1 MKQRLL
7 SVAIVLIAVY
17 ATPTRAETQNVYR
30 CGSNYSQT
38 PCPDGVR
45 VDVQDSR
52 TAEQKAQTDA
62 AVRRDA
68 KTADAM
74 ERARLNEEAQREK
87 ARAKADAA
95 SAKKKPTAKP
105 AAHEKDDG
113 AAPAKPTSTAQAKK
127 KKTKEPEFFTAQGEP
142 PKKPKKAA
150 SQPR

>member
-7 SVAIVLIAVY
+7 PVAIVLIAIY
-17 ATPTRAETQNVYR
+17 AISTRAEAQNVYR
-30 CGSNYSQT
+30 CGSSYSQA

-74 ERARLNEEAQREK
+74 ERARLKEEAAREK
-87 ARAKADAA
+87 ARNKANAASTKKKTASHEKADGTAGG
-95 SAKKKPTAKP
+95 KPTP
-105 AAHEKDDG
+105 A
-113 AAPAKPTSTAQAKK
+113 AQAKK
-127 KKTKEPEFFTAQGEP
+127 KKPKEPDYFTAQGEP
-142 PKKPKKAA
+142 AKKPRKAA
-150 SQPR
+150 SQPH

>member
-52 TAEQKAQTDA
+52 TAEQQAQTDA

-74 ERARLNEEAQREK
+74 ERARLKEEAQREK

-95 SAKKKPTAKP
+95 SAKKQP
-105 AAHEKDDG
+105 AAHKMDDG
-113 AAPAKPTSTAQAKK
+113 SALGKPPSTAHAKK
-127 KKTKEPEFFTAQGEP
+127 KKAKEPEYFTARGTPPP
-142 PKKPKKAA
+142 PKPQKGA
-150 SQPR
+150 SQPQ